1 MTNHYPV
8 LAGYKST
15 GADQIAAR
23 LVDRDPERLMRTLTA
38 ISIATILSVPM
49 VADEIAALI
58 EESPLYV
65 RPRITRLIQL
75 GVVTKGPLR
84 MASICGRAAHVI
96 EPSDDLL
103 SLLARRGI
111 DLSSDVELWGAVGGF
126 ILDRLEDERRAERV
140 AAQSVAGS
148 SFEPIPRRGP

>member
-8 LAGYKST
+8 LAGFKST

-23 LVDRDPERLMRTLTA
+23 LVDRDPERLMRTLTSIA
-38 ISIATILSVPM
+38 IATILSVPM
-49 VADEIAALI
+49 VADELSALL

-75 GVVTKGPLR
+75 GVVRKGPLR

-96 EPSDDLL
+96 EPTDDLL
-103 SLLARRGI
+103 NMLERRGI
-111 DLSSDVELWGAVGGF
+111 DLASDIELWGAVGGF
-126 ILDRLEDERRAERV
+126 ILDRLNDERRAADI
-140 AAQSVAGS
+140 AARA
-148 SFEPIPRRGP
+148 